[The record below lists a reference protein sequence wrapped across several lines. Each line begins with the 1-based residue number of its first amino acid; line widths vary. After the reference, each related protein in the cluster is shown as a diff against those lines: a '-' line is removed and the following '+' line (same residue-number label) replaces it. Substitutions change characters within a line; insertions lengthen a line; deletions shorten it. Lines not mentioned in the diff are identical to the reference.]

1 MAKNITLYSTPTC
14 PFCKMTRNYFEE
26 HGIKYKDIDVSV
38 SEEAQKEMIE
48 KSGTMSVPVIDI
60 DGKIITGFNEEE
72 ITKALKG

>member
-1 MAKNITLYSTPTC
+1 MAKNITLYSTPAC
-14 PFCKMTRNYFEE
+14 PFCKMARGYFEE
-26 HGIKYKDIDVSV
+26 YGIEYKDIDVSQ

-72 ITKALKG
+72 IKKALKE

>member
-14 PFCKMTRNYFEE
+14 PFCKMTRKYFEE
-26 HGIKYKDIDVSV
+26 HGIEYKDIDVSQ

-60 DGKIITGFNEEE
+60 DGKIITGFNEED
-72 ITKALKG
+72 IKKALEK